1 MKAVGLLNVNSTVPC
16 SLISILCGVFQLQK
30 RANDELK
37 TAHRHGV
44 GLSEVAARLLGG
56 RVWQRAL
63 PIKHGNQ
70 LFDGRSASVRRPPL
84 NAAVRRGSTL
94 PWKADGIGSDEEEGA
109 HVVAL
114 HGSAG
119 RLSPI
124 EECRGMSTSAWLYF
138 PHIELGFLFF
148 AFEGSVAS
156 QVSGIRNAEC
166 GWVLYTALAILVST
180 AMDHENIDRL
190 VLPQRC
196 LQIDPFDVRTPEF
209 MCSTS
214 SAEGHKPQ
222 AIAPN

>member
-1 MKAVGLLNVNSTVPC
+1 MWTVRYSLTST
-16 SLISILCGVFQLQK
+16 LCGIFQHQK

-44 GLSEVAARLLGG
+44 GVGEVAARLLGG

-63 PIKHGNQ
+63 PIRHGHQ

-84 NAAVRRGSTL
+84 NAALRRGSTL
-94 PWKADGIGSDEEEGA
+94 PWEDDGIGSDEEEGA
-109 HVVAL
+109 RVVIL
-114 HGSAG
+114 HGSTG

-124 EECRGMSTSAWLYF
+124 EECRAMSTSAWLYF

-180 AMDHENIDRL
+180 AIDHENINRL
-190 VLPQRC
+190 VMPQ
-196 LQIDPFDVRTPEF
+196 I
-209 MCSTS
+209 
-214 SAEGHKPQ
+214 
-222 AIAPN
+222 